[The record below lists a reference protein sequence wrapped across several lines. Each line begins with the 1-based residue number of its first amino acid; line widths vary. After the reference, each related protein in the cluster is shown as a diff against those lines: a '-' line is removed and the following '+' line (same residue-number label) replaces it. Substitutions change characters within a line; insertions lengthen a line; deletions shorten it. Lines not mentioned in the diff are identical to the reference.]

1 MEEAN
6 TGRVCLDRSGR
17 ASSRGSSSREGSE
30 GSAGALGNQGG
41 VIRIFIKMEIFFKIL
56 LIPGEAGGT
65 TPRGRWKPEANCDS
79 GEASGGGADL
89 SG

>member
-1 MEEAN
+1 M
-6 TGRVCLDRSGR
+6 
-17 ASSRGSSSREGSE
+17 
-30 GSAGALGNQGG
+30 
-41 VIRIFIKMEIFFKIL
+41 IRIFMKMEFFFKIL

-79 GEASGGGADL
+79 GEASGGGGADL